1 MMKRLSFVFL
11 MTCLAGCAMD
21 EASLDTVGST
31 LSSADVEALHQ
42 SLLTIDSHIDIP
54 ISLGM
59 PGADPALK
67 GPMQVDFPSMREG
80 GLDAGFFIV
89 YVAQGAVSDKG
100 YQQAYDKAQAK
111 FAAIER
117 MLANSPDEILLATTV
132 DELLDAQRQG
142 KLVAA
147 IGVENAYSLGKNF
160 EHLDEFYNR
169 GARYV
174 SFTHF
179 GHNQFGDSSSAKGEI
194 DGHPEPVSEGLSE
207 RGRELLSAL
216 NQRGI
221 MVDVSHT
228 SRQTTLEA
236 ATRSSAPIIASHSG
250 VLALHGHSRNLSDE
264 EILAIAAND
273 GVIQV
278 VAFDKYMRDIPAL
291 EKAAM
296 FIVMLKN
303 GLMPES
309 FATAT
314 QAELGDFRN
323 DVVWLHQYFPKATVS
338 TLVDHIDYIV
348 QLAGIDHVGIA
359 SDFGGGGGVYG
370 WYDIDQTVAVT
381 RELLERGYSRD
392 QIEKIW
398 GGNLLR
404 VWRAVEA
411 TAGAGI

>member
-1 MMKRLSFVFL
+1 MLVAAW
-11 MTCLAGCAMD
+11 LAGCAMD
-21 EASLDTVGST
+21 EAPVET
-31 LSSADVEALHQ
+31 LGPAPVSADVEALHQ
-42 SLLTIDSHIDIP
+42 SLLTIDTHIDIP
-54 ISLGM
+54 ISLGL
-59 PGADPALK
+59 PGADPAIK
-67 GPMQVDFPSMREG
+67 GPMQVDLPSMREG

-89 YVAQGAVSDKG
+89 YVAQGAVSEAG
-100 YQQAYDKAQAK
+100 YRQAYDKAQAK

-117 MLANSPDEILLATTV
+117 MLANSPDEIVLATTTE
-132 DELLDAQRQG
+132 ELLGAQQQG

-147 IGVENAYSLGKNF
+147 IGVENAYSLGENF
-160 EHLDEFYNR
+160 EHLQEFYNR

-179 GHNQFGDSSSAKGEI
+179 GHNQFGESSSAIGEL
-194 DGHPEPVSEGLSE
+194 DGHPEPAGDGLSE

-216 NQRGI
+216 NELGI
-221 MVDVSHT
+221 MADVSHT

-236 ATRSSAPIIASHSG
+236 AALSTAPIIASHSG
-250 VLALHGHSRNLSDE
+250 VQALYDHSRNLSDE
-264 EILAIAAND
+264 EILAIGANN

-296 FIVMLKN
+296 FALMLKN
-303 GLMPES
+303 GLTPAG

-314 QAELGDFRN
+314 EAERGAFRD
-323 DVVWLHQYFPKATVS
+323 DVVWLHRYFPKATVS

-348 QLAGIDHVGIA
+348 ELIGVDHVGIA

-370 WYDIDQTVAVT
+370 WYEIDQTAAVT

-411 TAGAGI
+411 GAAARI